1 MTAPINLNSEVKYPV
16 DSTYTVTT
24 AARAEGTASSGVSV
38 RSVDRVTLDKEEGQ
52 AG

>member
-16 DSTYTVTT
+16 DSAYPVITG
-24 AARAEGTASSGVSV
+24 ARAEGAASSGVSV
-38 RSVDRVTLDKEEGQ
+38 RSIDRVTLDAEEGQ

>member
-16 DSTYTVTT
+16 DSTYPVTT

-38 RSVDRVTLDKEEGQ
+38 RSVDRAAFDEEEGP

>member
-16 DSTYTVTT
+16 DSTYPVTT
-24 AARAEGTASSGVSV
+24 AARAEGAASSGVSV
-38 RSVDRVTLDKEEGQ
+38 RSVNRVTFDNDEQQ

>member
-16 DSTYTVTT
+16 DSTYPVTT

-38 RSVDRVTLDKEEGQ
+38 RSVDRVTFDVKEGQ